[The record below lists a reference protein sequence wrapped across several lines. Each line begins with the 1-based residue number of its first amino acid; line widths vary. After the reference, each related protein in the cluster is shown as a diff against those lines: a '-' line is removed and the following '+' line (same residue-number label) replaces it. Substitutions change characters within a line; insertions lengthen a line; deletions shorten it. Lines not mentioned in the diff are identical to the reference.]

1 MCIIIRQ
8 STYSYI
14 LWKYYI
20 DVILMKKVNSTNFVP
35 RKIFLTKGVGVHKEK
50 LASFELALRDAGIA
64 ALNLITVSSIL
75 PPECEFVDK
84 ETGVKLLSPG
94 QIVPI
99 VLARSES
106 NKSSTL
112 VSSGVGVAV
121 PRDKEHYGYLSEH
134 HGFDMD
140 DNQMEEYVED
150 LAAEMLATTYGIK
163 FDPDA
168 SWDEKRELW
177 SIDNRIVKTR
187 SVVQTGL
194 VDVEGRWTTT
204 VAAAVLVL

>member
-1 MCIIIRQ
+1 
-8 STYSYI
+8 
-14 LWKYYI
+14 
-20 DVILMKKVNSTNFVP
+20 
-35 RKIFLTKGVGVHKEK
+35 
-50 LASFELALRDAGIA
+50 
-64 ALNLITVSSIL
+64 
-75 PPECEFVDK
+75 
-84 ETGVKLLSPG
+84 
-94 QIVPI
+94 
-99 VLARSES
+99 
-106 NKSSTL
+106 
-112 VSSGVGVAV
+112 
-121 PRDKEHYGYLSEH
+121 
-134 HGFDMD
+134 MD